1 MTQFLTRATLSRHPS
16 IAAMA
21 RQLLPEENG
30 ERAYAAHRLV
40 WSLFAGDETR
50 KRDFLFRE
58 VDPAMSTNR
67 GRAAFMV
74 LSAQRPSPDHP
85 FFEVETKPFEPTLQ
99 KGQRLRFSLRANP
112 VRQAPHQAKHKR
124 RDVVMHA
131 LHGVPV
137 GERAAA
143 RPLAIQEAGF
153 SWLEGQGERNGFRLP
168 TPEDEDEPTLRI
180 DGYEQWRIPRLGRQ
194 GVVSVLEFDGE
205 LEVTDPEAF
214 LSRLAVG
221 FGRARSFG
229 CGLMLIRRA

>member
-1 MTQFLTRATLSRHPS
+1 MTLFLTRATLSRHPS

-21 RQLLPEENG
+21 RQLLPEESG

-40 WSLFAGDETR
+40 WSLFAGDEAR

-58 VDPAMSTNR
+58 VDPSMVATR

-74 LSAQRPSPDHP
+74 LSAEKPSPDHP
-85 FFEVETKPFEPTLQ
+85 FLDVETKPFEPALQ
-99 KGQRLRFSLRANP
+99 RGQRLRFSLRANP
-112 VRQAPHQAKHKR
+112 VRQAPHQAQKR

-131 LHGVPV
+131 LHDVPRE
-137 GERAAA
+137 ERAAA
-143 RPLAIQEAGF
+143 RPLAIQEAGLA
-153 SWLEGQGERNGFRLP
+153 WLEGQGERNGFRLP
-168 TPEDEDEPTLRI
+168 TPEDEDEPILRI

-205 LEVTDPEAF
+205 LEVIDPEAF
-214 LSRLAVG
+214 LSRLAAG

-229 CGLMLIRRA
+229 CGLMLIRRV